1 MYDNYS
7 KLIAATETIRNMR
20 RDMDPLQAGVATGT
34 APALGPGVVG
44 EAMEHIVGVAEELAG
59 GWEEGNRG
67 RMTDMTRRKRRKGI
81 EERQMV
87 RWVVD
92 APDRLKGM
100 VNKGEV
106 EAAEKDWKMV
116 SKCLEVWESKGVKGS
131 SEVREKCVGVM
142 EEKSVVKD

>member
-1 MYDNYS
+1 M
-7 KLIAATETIRNMR
+7 
-20 RDMDPLQAGVATGT
+20 TGK
-34 APALGPGVVG
+34 
-44 EAMEHIVGVAEELAG
+44 
-59 GWEEGNRG
+59 
-67 RMTDMTRRKRRKGI
+67 KRRKEI

-100 VNKGEV
+100 VKKGEV

-131 SEVREKCVGVM
+131 SEVREKCVGIM
-142 EEKSVVKD
+142 NLERFVKD